1 MSRLNLALFSI
12 TLVLTVSASALA
24 KPQAT
29 SAQSGAYSNADVSLP
44 GVWEGYLTP
53 GGNTK
58 VPFTIR
64 LNAAETG
71 NKLTGTWGVD
81 PTAPD
86 SQEGKNWGPLLD
98 VAQTEYGV
106 VFIIQADPSP
116 LTFDMKF
123 NGNALQGEVPV
134 GKNAP
139 AMKARFEKSPG

>member
-1 MSRLNLALFSI
+1 MSRLTLALFSV
-12 TLVLTVSASALA
+12 TLAFAAPVSALA
-24 KPQAT
+24 KPQAAP
-29 SAQSGAYSNADVSLP
+29 AQSDAYAQADISLP

-53 GGNTK
+53 GGNTE

-64 LNAAETG
+64 FNAAETS
-71 NKLTGTWGVD
+71 NKLNGTWGAD
-81 PTAPD
+81 PAAPD

-98 VAQTEYGV
+98 VTRTEYGV

-123 NGNALQGEVPV
+123 DGNVLQGDVPV